1 MAVRIAN
8 AVRNNRIT
16 QILNAIDAGSGP
28 GRLRIYSGS
37 KPGTKGAAPA
47 GDLLA
52 DIPLA
57 DPCGTASGG
66 VLTFTMPQSAASSIS
81 GTASFLYLVDSDG
94 TYVADGDIGTSGSD
108 LNLVTLTITAPQP
121 VEITSFSITDGNN

>member
-1 MAVRIAN
+1 MAVKLAN
-8 AVRNNRIT
+8 TVRNDRI
-16 QILNAIDAGSGP
+16 IVIRDAIDAGSAA

-66 VLTFTMPQSAASSIS
+66 ALTFTMPQDAASAIS
-81 GTASFLYLVDSDG
+81 GTASFFYLVDSDG